1 MIDAQNIGVSAKP
14 EFIEIFKNSQSI
26 SSMKGKSHFLARMP
40 RLSRDQLKVKQLEE
54 EKQNN
59 EYKVKVFKLEMEE
72 LKTKLKKLEEQQMDH
87 EENLDKLSKL
97 YEMGVID
104 ENGELVNNKM
114 E

>member
-1 MIDAQNIGVSAKP
+1 ML
-14 EFIEIFKNSQSI
+14 KNRCFCKAIVYWDFQKFSVDFEYE
-26 SSMKGKSHFLARMP
+26 GKSHFIARIP

-54 EKQNN
+54 EKLNN
-59 EYKVKVFKLEMEE
+59 EYKVKLFKLEMEE
-72 LKTKLKKLEEQQMDH
+72 LKTKFKKLEEQQMDR
-87 EENLDKLSKL
+87 EENLVKLSKL